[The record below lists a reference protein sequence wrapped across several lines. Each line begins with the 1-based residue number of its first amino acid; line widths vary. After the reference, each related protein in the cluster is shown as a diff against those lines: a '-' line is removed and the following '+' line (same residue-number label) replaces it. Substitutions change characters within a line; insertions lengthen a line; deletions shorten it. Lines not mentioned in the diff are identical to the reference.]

1 MKKIVGIFVAS
12 IILIYGIMFINTNN
26 VLDDFKELKLFKA
39 ERNKDYGRLYGAYYR
54 EDLEGKIKNV
64 DLKCNRIFVVH
75 NFKKG
80 MMVVRYSNITYDYND
95 EVTDG
100 NKNAISK
107 WYIEK
112 KNGRWVVVDIDEK
125 P

>member
-1 MKKIVGIFVAS
+1 
-12 IILIYGIMFINTNN
+12 MFINTNN